1 MKPKVFRRMDSQV
14 AVLLIAML
22 FLSNFCIF
30 FVCYHMSYQSMVQ
43 SLSERVNNIWE
54 YLDSVISP
62 LDFDEINGREDM
74 TNPVYV
80 ETKEALES
88 VRRISNL
95 RYVYTAK
102 RGDDGVLVY
111 VVDGLP

>member
-1 MKPKVFRRMDSQV
+1 
-14 AVLLIAML
+14 
-22 FLSNFCIF
+22 
-30 FVCYHMSYQSMVQ
+30 
-43 SLSERVNNIWE
+43 
-54 YLDSVISP
+54 
-62 LDFDEINGREDM
+62 M

-111 VVDGLP
+111 VVDGLPESAGDDFRYPGRPHRGGDLRRTRKGAGR